1 MQCHCFQEPLFD
13 TSDLRS
19 IKSDDIIVT
28 DSKIT
33 APRGPIELE
42 MSLLYD
48 APMRKMTIHVMQARC
63 LPPLAN
69 GQQTHT
75 QVFLHTF
82 RSGRSLFEFL
92 NFFKGTHV
100 TVAQ

>member
-1 MQCHCFQEPLFD
+1 MQCQSFQEPLFD

-19 IKSDDIIVT
+19 IKSDDIVVT

-75 QVFLHTF
+75 QV
-82 RSGRSLFEFL
+82 SLLTIGTRRGPLLTYFEFL
-92 NFFKGTHV
+92 QRY
-100 TVAQ
+100 AC